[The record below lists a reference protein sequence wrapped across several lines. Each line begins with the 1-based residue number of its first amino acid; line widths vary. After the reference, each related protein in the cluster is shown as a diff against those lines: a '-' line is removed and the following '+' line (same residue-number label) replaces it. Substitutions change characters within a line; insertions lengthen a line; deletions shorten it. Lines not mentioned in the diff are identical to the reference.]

1 MELDTE
7 TGLYYY
13 GARYLDQRYSRWLS
27 GDPALNDY
35 MAGSSVGEGG
45 IYNTVNLHLYRYA
58 GNNPVKYTD
67 PDGRANI
74 LSITPSDVELFLEE
88 TKQSLSS
95 IPTPAIVCVGIASGL
110 IIANELSDGVV
121 FEGIAD
127 GINFIA
133 DKTIEAGKW
142 GGEKIA
148 GLFSKGDKAKPK
160 TKDKTGDENSNQA
173 KDIDLGD
180 VSKWPKPPGDGD
192 FHEGEPS
199 REKPNNRGEKAFM
212 MKMVVNGEFINLINI
227 IQKCIGTINRR

>member
-1 MELDTE
+1 M
-7 TGLYYY
+7 
-13 GARYLDQRYSRWLS
+13 
-27 GDPALNDY
+27 
-35 MAGSSVGEGG
+35 GG
-45 IYNTVNLHLYRYA
+45 
-58 GNNPVKYTD
+58 
-67 PDGRANI
+67 ANI

-110 IIANELSDGVV
+110 IIANELSDGAV
-121 FEGIAD
+121 FEEIAD

-142 GGEKIA
+142 VGEKIA

-180 VSKWPKPPGDGD
+180 VSIWPKPPGDGD

-199 REKPNNRGEKAFM
+199 REKPKNRGEKSLYDENGGEWRVHKPDKYHP
-212 MKMVVNGEFINLINI
+212 KMHWDYKPPITYGNPYPSWQDV
-227 IQKCIGTINRR
+227 TIE